1 MRRST
6 VVLVSLL
13 MTLAGCATPRQ
24 PVAHSNLPH
33 KAADAVLCEQQI
45 RSWQARGLQTEAQYQ
60 QIAGKPT
67 DRIDWKF
74 LEVWLPTDDK
84 HTRQVAAEVGN
95 FAARA
100 SNPVQIVVYVK
111 SREHDALVMA
121 GIKEG
126 ASASGARNK
135 ARVEH
140 VINGRY
146 QPMIQVRYQE
156 EK

>member
-1 MRRST
+1 MRRSI
-6 VVLVSLL
+6 LL
-13 MTLAGCATPRQ
+13 LCIAVMALAGCATTRQ
-24 PVAHSNLPH
+24 HP
-33 KAADAVLCEQQI
+33 AAASAPKKEADTLLCEQQV
-45 RSWQARGLQTEAQYQ
+45 RNWQARGLQTDAQYQ
-60 QIAGKPT
+60 QIAGKPS
-67 DRIDWKF
+67 DRIEWKF
-74 LEVWLPTDDK
+74 LEVWLPADDK
-84 HTRQVAAEVGN
+84 GVRQVAADIGN

-111 SREHDALVMA
+111 SREQDNLVMA

-126 ASASGARNK
+126 ASSSGSRNK
-135 ARVEH
+135 ARVDH